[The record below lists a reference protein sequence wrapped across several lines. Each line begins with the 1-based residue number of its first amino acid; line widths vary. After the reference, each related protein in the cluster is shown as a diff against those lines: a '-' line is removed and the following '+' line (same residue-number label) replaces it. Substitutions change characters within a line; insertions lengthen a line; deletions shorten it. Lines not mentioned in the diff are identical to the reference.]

1 MVDKSDIVTVNTTF
15 KIEAGNLVE
24 LENWLYANLDVVGF
38 RIVPNTEKLYE
49 EDAMFKKLVKIE
61 RDARIIKEK
70 YINDKI

>member
-1 MVDKSDIVTVNTTF
+1 MVDTDIVTVNTTF
-15 KIEAGNLVE
+15 KIQAGSLVE

-61 RDARIIKEK
+61 REARVAKEK
-70 YINDKI
+70 YINNHL

>member
-1 MVDKSDIVTVNTTF
+1 MVETDIVTVNTTF
-15 KIEAGNLVE
+15 KIDAGNLVE

-61 RDARIIKEK
+61 REARVAKEK
-70 YINDKI
+70 YINNKL

>member
-1 MVDKSDIVTVNTTF
+1 MVETDIVTVNTTF
-15 KIEAGNLVE
+15 KIEAGNFVE

-61 RDARIIKEK
+61 REARVAKEK
-70 YINDKI
+70 YINNKL

>member
-1 MVDKSDIVTVNTTF
+1 MNKEDIVTINTTF
-15 KIEAGNLVE
+15 KIQAGSLVE

-61 RDARIIKEK
+61 RDARVAKEK
-70 YINDKI
+70 YINNHL

>member
-1 MVDKSDIVTVNTTF
+1 MDKEDIVTINTTF
-15 KIEAGNLVE
+15 KIQAGSLVE

-61 RDARIIKEK
+61 REARVAKEK
-70 YINDKI
+70 YINNHL

>member
-1 MVDKSDIVTVNTTF
+1 MDKEDIVTVNTTF
-15 KIEAGNLVE
+15 KIQAGSLVE

-61 RDARIIKEK
+61 REARVAKEK
-70 YINDKI
+70 YINNHL

>member
-1 MVDKSDIVTVNTTF
+1 MDKEDIVTINTTF
-15 KIEAGNLVE
+15 KIQAGSLVE

-61 RDARIIKEK
+61 RDARVAKEK
-70 YINDKI
+70 YINNHL

>member
-1 MVDKSDIVTVNTTF
+1 MVDKNDIVTVNTTF

-49 EDAMFKKLVKIE
+49 EDAVFKKLVKIE

-70 YINDKI
+70 YINDKL

>member
-1 MVDKSDIVTVNTTF
+1 MDKEDIVTVNTTF
-15 KIEAGNLVE
+15 KIQAGSLVE

-61 RDARIIKEK
+61 RDARVAKEK
-70 YINDKI
+70 YINNHL

>member
-1 MVDKSDIVTVNTTF
+1 MVGTDIVTVNTTF
-15 KIEAGNLVE
+15 KIQAGSLVE

-61 RDARIIKEK
+61 RDARVAKEK
-70 YINDKI
+70 YINNHL